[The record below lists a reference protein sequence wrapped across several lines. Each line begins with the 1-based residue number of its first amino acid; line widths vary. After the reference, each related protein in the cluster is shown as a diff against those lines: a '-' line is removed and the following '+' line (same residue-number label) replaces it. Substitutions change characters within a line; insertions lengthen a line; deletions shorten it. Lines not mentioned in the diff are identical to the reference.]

1 MSFHQI
7 LFNFIELLLFRSF
20 KQIEVKRGEEKWNL
34 IALIAFNIHIIYLF
48 CYNSSL
54 DILLA

>member
-54 DILLA
+54 